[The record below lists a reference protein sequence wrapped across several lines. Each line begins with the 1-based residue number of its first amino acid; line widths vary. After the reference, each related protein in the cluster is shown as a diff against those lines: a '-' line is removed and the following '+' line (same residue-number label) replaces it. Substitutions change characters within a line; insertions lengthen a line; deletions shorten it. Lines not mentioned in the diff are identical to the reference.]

1 VNGQLS
7 PAEALVLLKPNRPA
21 DLESVKVTLLW
32 LSAQGLLRIEEETKR
47 TFLGSKRIVWVQ
59 PTGRECAALWPE
71 AASVMAVV
79 SEAHACGGM
88 LEYLAKRARPTYGNE
103 FTGFLSQFIM
113 PSLARRELLE
123 ERLVL
128 RLFPKTYLTHAGT
141 AEKTRIAAD
150 IAQALTVPALQ
161 SGDPA
166 EAAAVAL
173 TVGGSVLPVEELQ
186 HHYRQFSQVIRK
198 MSSSHRGTEVTWGGG
213 T

>member
-1 VNGQLS
+1 MSHSVNSQLS

-21 DLESVKVTLLW
+21 ALESVKVTLLW

-47 TFLGSKRIVWVQ
+47 TFLGSKRIAWVQ

-88 LEYLAKRARPTYGNE
+88 LEYLAKRARHTYGNE

-128 RLFPKTYLTHAGT
+128 RLFPKTYLTCRSRSCSIITGNSPRSSEKCRLPT
-141 AEKTRIAAD
+141 GGPRSRGEAEHNEQS
-150 IAQALTVPALQ
+150 AQWGRD
-161 SGDPA
+161 SR
-166 EAAAVAL
+166 VASAKPH
-173 TVGGSVLPVEELQ
+173 G
-186 HHYRQFSQVIRK
+186 RA
-198 MSSSHRGTEVTWGGG
+198 
-213 T
+213 